1 MEKIIFCVTNDL
13 NTDQRMQRICSTLA
27 ADKYIVE
34 LVGRQKS
41 NSQTLS
47 EQTFQQKRLSCY
59 FQVGKLFY
67 IEYNIRLLFYL
78 LKNDFDAVCAIDLDT
93 IAAVYWVAKI
103 KSKPRC
109 FDAHEYF
116 EEVPEVTNRKIIKW
130 IWKKIGAYFVPKM
143 NLCYTVGPC
152 LAEMFE
158 KKYRVKFHV
167 IRNLPITKN
176 LKNIQTPLIAQP
188 YLLYQGA
195 LNEGRGLEVLI
206 DSMQELTE
214 YRLLI
219 AGDGDLTLQLKALV
233 KEKELQKSVIFLGNL
248 PPEEL
253 DSFTSGAYV
262 GLNLLENNG
271 LSYYYSLA
279 NKFFDYVQF
288 GVPVVTMN
296 FPEYR
301 ALNLQYEVAVLL
313 TDLNKNSLVEALHRM
328 FNDISFHQALRRN
341 CLIASQEWIWE
352 NEAPQL
358 LKIWND
364 LLRKS

>member
-1 MEKIIFCVTNDL
+1 
-13 NTDQRMQRICSTLA
+13 MQRICSTLTA
-27 ADKYIVE
+27 EKYMVE

-47 EQTFQQKRLSCY
+47 EQSFQQKRLSCY
-59 FQVGKLFY
+59 FQAGKLFY
-67 IEYNIRLLFYL
+67 IEYNIRLFFYL
-78 LKNDFDAVCAIDLDT
+78 LKNDFDTVCAIDLDT
-93 IAAVYWVAKI
+93 IAPVYWAAKI

-116 EEVPEVTNRKIIKW
+116 EEVPEVTNRKFIKW
-130 IWKKIGAYFVPKM
+130 IWTKIGEYFVPKM

-152 LAEMFE
+152 LADLFE
-158 KKYRVKFHV
+158 KKYGVTFHV
-167 IRNLPITKN
+167 IRNLPFTKN
-176 LKNIQTPLIAQP
+176 MKNIQLPLIAQP

-206 DSMQELTE
+206 ESMQELPE
-214 YRLLI
+214 YRLII

-233 KEKELQKSVIFLGNL
+233 KEKELQKRVIFLGNL
-248 PPEEL
+248 LPEEL

-288 GVPVVTMN
+288 GVPVVTMD
-296 FPEYR
+296 FPEYH
-301 ALNLQYEVAVLL
+301 ALNKQHEVAVLL
-313 TDLNKNSLVEALHRM
+313 SVLNKESLVEALHKM
-328 FNDISFHQALRRN
+328 FADIAFHQTLRRN

-352 NEAPQL
+352 KEASQL
-358 LKIWND
+358 VKIWND